1 MGKLDA
7 YASGRNDGLTLAC
20 RLVEQGGI
28 EALKKEIAFRNAWG
42 INVAMSHKE
51 LEKACEKIKE
61 RTLDTMMVLSVATL
75 RDEFEYGQK
84 RCQRFMDRMNRKA
97 ECLLAD
103 MATWEDYTKMIQE
116 ELGITI
122 TIRDNG

>member
-1 MGKLDA
+1 
-7 YASGRNDGLTLAC
+7 
-20 RLVEQGGI
+20 
-28 EALKKEIAFRNAWG
+28 
-42 INVAMSHKE
+42 MSHKE